1 MGHRTR
7 KQQQKR
13 LMNVMHRSRNFKHRS
28 TNSAT
33 CLPYYLLTE
42 LFSNLIVIRVFDI
55 FIFVLSGLYAQ
66 GLYAQSLYAH
76 IMCRAY
82 MPRAYMP
89 RACMLTSCIGP
100 ICSEPICS
108 RLICGLFAQVFI
120 Q

>member
-1 MGHRTR
+1 MGCNDRSFCSTNAKCASSNIRRSTTTTHRAR

-13 LMNVMHRSRNFKHRS
+13 LMNVMHRSRNFKNRS

-42 LFSNLIVIRVFDI
+42 LFSNLIAVRVLDI

-66 GLYAQSLYAH
+66 SLYAH
-76 IMCRAY
+76 ILCRAY

-89 RACMLTSCIGP
+89 RAYMLTFHI
-100 ICSEPICS
+100 
-108 RLICGLFAQVFI
+108 
-120 Q
+120 